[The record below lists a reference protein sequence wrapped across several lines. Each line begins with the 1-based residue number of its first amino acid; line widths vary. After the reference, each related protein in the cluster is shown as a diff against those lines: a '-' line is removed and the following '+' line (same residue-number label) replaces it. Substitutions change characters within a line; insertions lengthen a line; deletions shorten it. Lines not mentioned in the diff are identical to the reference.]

1 METQTTNNFEFHN
14 VSEHSPIGPPNR
26 QPINKYIHINIFIY
40 TSMCTYI
47 KSKQR
52 LFSYSL
58 CSRFVKTIKNW
69 EPKNHTPKVEK
80 IVPPPSRSTTRRSGR
95 SRTIVPPRP
104 GGPHPKPWPGPEGH
118 QLFLSFR
125 CWFFKRLRLPSGS
138 TGSGRS
144 RTIVPPRPGGP
155 HPKPWPGPEGHQ
167 LFLSFRCWFFK
178 RLRLP
183 SGSTVE
189 GVAGEPKHYG
199 IRSSRSVTLY
209 PRGRETKE

>member
-144 RTIVPPRPGGP
+144 RTIVPPDQVGHTPNPGRVL
-155 HPKPWPGPEGHQ
+155 KDTSFFS
-167 LFLSFRCWFFK
+167 LFAAGFLNVFVFQVV
-178 RLRLP
+178 RLWR
-183 SGSTVE
+183 E
-189 GVAGEPKHYG
+189 WRE
-199 IRSSRSVTLY
+199 SRNTT
-209 PRGRETKE
+209 E